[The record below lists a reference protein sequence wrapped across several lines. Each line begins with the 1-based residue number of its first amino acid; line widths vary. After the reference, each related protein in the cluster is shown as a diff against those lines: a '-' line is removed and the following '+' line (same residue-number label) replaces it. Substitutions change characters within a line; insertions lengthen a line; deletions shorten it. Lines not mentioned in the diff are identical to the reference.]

1 MSIDVRGQHNSVAGR
16 DYTHIENLHL
26 VQQRCEFAERLL
38 ARTLDATRSGPCAV
52 CGWTVAKCAASCPC
66 CGADLVRDR
75 ARRELRAMGRWVMP
89 LNIVAA
95 LLLAAACFNFG
106 LGLLQ
111 LRAGVPPGSV
121 AFAGATP
128 IALASLFWTATM
140 WNAASKKL
148 GVHDGQRERAS
159 VNR

>member
-95 LLLAAACFNFG
+95 LLLAAACFNVAFG
-106 LGLLQ
+106 FLQ
-111 LRAGVPPGSV
+111 LRAGMPFGDVV
-121 AFAGATP
+121 FAAGGP
-128 IALASLFWTATM
+128 VGVASLLWVLALL
-140 WNAASKKL
+140 WS
-148 GVHDGQRERAS
+148 R
-159 VNR
+159 NRSDRVPLRSNPEVV